1 MRIERGSLGL
11 PVPLCRAARRS
22 LSGGGS
28 ATRTLKIV
36 TPSLFLLDIKL
47 ALELILLQKL
57 LLLAVTLPISL
68 LPLSKQEI
76 ITAVPAYS
84 VAIPVTDGKHNS
96 NNADIT
102 KTDRYFSVTGSWVTS
117 HGSPLLTVLLFLRFC
132 SSATA
137 ATAALVFPDTNG
149 SAPGSQ
155 RPRPFLR
162 LFTALL
168 LIEKAII
175 RLRSR

>member
-11 PVPLCRAARRS
+11 PVPLCRAVRRS
-22 LSGGGS
+22 LSGGGTE
-28 ATRTLKIV
+28 TRTLKIV
-36 TPSLFLLDIKL
+36 TPSLFLLDLEL

-102 KTDRYFSVTGSWVTS
+102 KTPIATFQSQALG
-117 HGSPLLTVLLFLRFC
+117 LLLMVLLFLRFC
-132 SSATA
+132 SSY
-137 ATAALVFPDTNG
+137 G
-149 SAPGSQ
+149 SAL
-155 RPRPFLR
+155 LR
-162 LFTALL
+162 LLLPLLWSSLTRTALP
-168 LIEKAII
+168 
-175 RLRSR
+175 RVHSGRVRSCAYLPLCS